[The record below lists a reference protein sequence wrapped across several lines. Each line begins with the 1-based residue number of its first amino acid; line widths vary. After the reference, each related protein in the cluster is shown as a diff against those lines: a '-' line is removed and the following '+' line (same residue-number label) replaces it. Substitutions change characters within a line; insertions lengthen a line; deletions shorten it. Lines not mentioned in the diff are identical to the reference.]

1 MATKEEIAQM
11 VNEAIAESLEEQNQS
26 LKEQNEIYQE
36 KLNSIDEIVKAEERR
51 RELLEK
57 EWELSEKMATASKKQ
72 KRTIDERITA
82 HKEEREEIEKTYGVR
97 QDKEYEA
104 LKSYR
109 KSIEVG
115 KRSMSELLAKIGI
128 NNEWD
133 DSFFGKMEHAMRQG
147 NLRGHLAGFGDEL
160 AELPQKVGGSMMMKA
175 YRETISLAKAQDTAT
190 SALSKATGAGDKY
203 DQTIQDVYMSNRRF
217 GASFDDANNAISSMY
232 SQVPKFDTISQGTRD
247 SLAETS
253 ILLEKLGVSGDTS
266 AGIVSHMTTT
276 MALSADQA
284 IKYTKELAGLS
295 GAGMDLQKVYGDY
308 MQVANRL
315 ATYTGP
321 KSIEVFQKLGKV
333 AKATASD
340 VSTLLDVAEQFDTFD
355 RAAEVAG
362 RFNALLGGNF
372 IDPTALV
379 NMEDMGDRINYIVG
393 LRDKAGVM
401 WETLSRYERLSLA
414 SSLGMEVDQ
423 LGKLWTMSRGE
434 MEASAEAAEKLEK
447 RAQAAVSV
455 QEKWTSVQQTFAIAM
470 GPAIDLLAKASE
482 WYLQLDKDTQE
493 LIGGTTALGIG
504 IAALAAPIVKMTTTL
519 AAVAIQAGATVTAN
533 TAIAASSGPAAAGI
547 TTIGSAANKA
557 GPGLLKLSGFAL
569 ALGGAFGLAGAG
581 MYGFGTGVSKIFDSL
596 NEEKV
601 DALGQ
606 LFLNVSSFAPLAM
619 FAIPATIGFTAALA
633 GMSKVVDEFD
643 AGKLASLAEMTSN
656 FSDLKKDNVEIYT
669 RAVRETTQLYKAAK
683 DSGVSNPIPNVQQQ
697 ASSQNYSVP
706 FVIKLNEREL
716 NNFVVEIVKG
726 EVGILARD

>member
-11 VNEAIAESLEEQNQS
+11 INEAIADSLEEQNQS
-26 LKEQNEIYQE
+26 LKEQNELYQE
-36 KLNSIDEIVKAEERR
+36 KLSSLDEIIKAEERR
-51 RELLEK
+51 RELLNKELELAEK
-57 EWELSEKMATASKKQ
+57 ASYASKEKKVQ
-72 KRTIDERITA
+72 IDERITA
-82 HKEEREEIEKTYGVR
+82 LKKEREEIEGIYGVR
-97 QDKEYEA
+97 QEGEYQA
-104 LKSYR
+104 LKSYQE
-109 KSIEVG
+109 SIKVG
-115 KRSMSELLAKIGI
+115 KKSMSELLAKIGI

-133 DSFFGKMEHAMRQG
+133 DSFFGKMEHAMKTG
-147 NLRGHLAGFGDEL
+147 NLRGHLEGYKDDL

-175 YRETISLAKAQDTAT
+175 WRETISLAKAQDTAT
-190 SALSKATGAGDKY
+190 AALSKATGAGDKY
-203 DQTIQDVYMSNRRF
+203 DKTIQDVYMSNRRF

-232 SQVPKFDTISQGTRD
+232 EQVPQFDSISQSTRD

-253 ILLEKLGVSGDTS
+253 ILLDKLGVSSDTS

-284 IKYTKELAGLS
+284 VEYTRELAGLS
-295 GAGMDLQKVYGDY
+295 GAGMSLQKVYGDY
-308 MQVANRL
+308 MKVANRL

-340 VSTLLDVAEQFDTFD
+340 VGTLLDVAEQFDTFD
-355 RAAEVAG
+355 RAAEIAG

-423 LGKLWTMSRGE
+423 LGKLWTMSRAE
-434 MEASAEAAEKLEK
+434 MEASAEAAEELEK
-447 RAQAAVSV
+447 RANAAVSV

-482 WYLQLDKDTQE
+482 WYLQLDKDMQE
-493 LIGGTTALGIG
+493 VIGTTTAFGIG
-504 IAALAAPIVKMTTTL
+504 LGFLAAPIAKVAGTL
-519 AAVAIQAGATVTAN
+519 LTVGIQTAAVTASN
-533 TAIAASSGPAAAGI
+533 TAMAASAGPASAGI
-547 TTIGSAANKA
+547 TSVGAAATKA
-557 GPGLLKLSGFAL
+557 GPGLLKLSGYAL
-569 ALGGAFGLAGAG
+569 ALGASIGLAGAG
-581 MYGFGTGVSKIFDSL
+581 MYGFGTGVSKILDSL
-596 NEEKV
+596 SEEKV

-606 LFLNVSSFAPLAM
+606 LFLNVAGFAPLSMIAV
-619 FAIPATIGFTAALA
+619 PATLAFTAALA
-633 GMSKVVDEFD
+633 GMSKVVDGFD
-643 AGKLASLAEMTSN
+643 GEKLASLAELTSN
-656 FSDLKKDNVEIYT
+656 FSDLKKENVEIYT

-683 DSGVSNPIPNVQQQ
+683 ESGGASPVPNVQAQ
-697 ASSQNYSVP
+697 APSQTFSAP
-706 FVIKLNEREL
+706 FVIKLDEREL
-716 NNFVVEIVKG
+716 GNFVVEIVNG
-726 EVGILARD
+726 EVGILSRD